1 MKKLPIVLDLETKYL
16 FRDVDKDSKKLG
28 VSVVGIYDYKDR
40 QTKTFLENEL
50 NKLFKLLEDCSYII
64 GFNVK
69 SFDLQ
74 VLQPYYPGDIS
85 RLPVFDIL
93 DYFRE
98 KVGRRLGLNDMAF
111 ATLGKKKTGHG
122 LMAVEYFKEGKIDEL
137 KKYCLNDVM
146 LTKELFEYGIKHG
159 EIFYLN
165 EVGKISVLVD
175 WKKYLEAP
183 DKQETH
189 LTLPF

>member
-16 FRDVDKDSKKLG
+16 FRDVNKDSKKLG
-28 VSVVGIYDYKDR
+28 VSVVGIYDYKDK
-40 QTKTFLENEL
+40 QAKTFLEKEL
-50 NKLFKLLEDCSYII
+50 GKLFKLLEDCSYII
-64 GFNVK
+64 GFNIK

-74 VLQPYYPGDIS
+74 VLQSYYPGDIS
-85 RLPVFDIL
+85 KLPVFDIL

-111 ATLGKKKTGHG
+111 ATLNKKKTGHG
-122 LMAVEYFKEGKIDEL
+122 LIAVEYFKEGKMEEL
-137 KKYCLNDVM
+137 KKYCLDDVM
-146 LTKELFEYGIKHG
+146 LTKELFEYGVQHG

-165 EVGKISVLVD
+165 EVGKISVKVD
-175 WKKYLEAP
+175 WKKYLESP
-183 DKQETH
+183 GKQDTH

>member
-16 FRDVDKDSKKLG
+16 FRDVNKESKKLG
-28 VSVVGIYDYKDR
+28 VSVVGVYDYKDKR
-40 QTKTFLENEL
+40 MKTFLENEL
-50 NKLFKLLEDCSYII
+50 SRLFKLLEDCSLII
-64 GFNVK
+64 GFNVI

-85 RLPVFDIL
+85 KLPVFDIL

-98 KVGRRLGLNDMAF
+98 KVGRRLGLNDMVF

-122 LMAVEYFKEGKIDEL
+122 LIAVEYFKEGKINEL
-137 KKYCLNDVM
+137 KKYCLDDVM
-146 LTKELFEYGIKHG
+146 LTKELFEYGVQHG

-165 EVGKISVLVD
+165 EVGKISVRVD
-175 WKKYLEAP
+175 WKKYLETP
-183 DKQETH
+183 GREETH

>member
-16 FRDVDKDSKKLG
+16 FRDVNKDSKKLG
-28 VSVVGIYDYKDR
+28 VSVVGIYDYKDK
-40 QTKTFLENEL
+40 QTKTFLESEL

-69 SFDLQ
+69 SFDLE

-85 RLPVFDIL
+85 KLPVFDIL
-93 DYFRE
+93 DYFKE
-98 KVGRRLGLNDMAF
+98 KVGRRLGLNDIAF

-122 LMAVEYFKEGKIDEL
+122 LMAVEYFKEGKIAEL
-137 KKYCLNDVM
+137 KKYCLNDVI
-146 LTKELFEYGIKHG
+146 LTKELFEYGIRHG

-165 EVGKISVLVD
+165 EVGKISVPVD
-175 WKKYLEAP
+175 WKKYLESP
-183 DKQETH
+183 GKQDTH